1 MTHLITNFAKSL
13 SQLSLHPFC
22 LCSTLLVIMQSSTMT
37 DHNGYSASS
46 SLIIVPHGTDRITE
60 GRRRAALLLARSS
73 QEEDLVIRGAH
84 PDLIEL
90 SAPAGKEKIGIAQ
103 VREVIHQAQFA
114 PTQARQKVCLLP
126 RAEQLT
132 MEAANALLKVLEEPP
147 RGLVF
152 LFLAENPGDLLATIV
167 SRSQIIRERPSIDVD
182 SVSRLTQVGYEERE
196 AHYIVDTVE
205 NESELEQFIAH
216 PIDLAHAKK
225 EASQV
230 AAEATGTELITL
242 ARGNDSIVRRAA
254 ASRLLLRLTEGDR
267 ELAVTGAIAAARAG
281 RDAAARLL
289 ANLISIS
296 FSALREAIEKES
308 APRTD
313 RLGLLSIDPAVWGVT
328 CRRIQRAQRGL
339 DRYTYPD
346 GVFLSLFLSVVRG
359 E

>member
-1 MTHLITNFAKSL
+1 
-13 SQLSLHPFC
+13 
-22 LCSTLLVIMQSSTMT
+22 
-37 DHNGYSASS
+37 
-46 SLIIVPHGTDRITE
+46 
-60 GRRRAALLLARSS
+60 LLLSRSP
-73 QEEDLVIRGAH
+73 QEEDLVLRGVH

-90 SAPAGKEKIGIAQ
+90 SAPEGKEKIGIAQ

-167 SRSQIIRERPSIDVD
+167 SRSQVIRMAPSVGSD
-182 SVSRLTQVGYEERE
+182 SVSSLTAAGYEETD
-196 AHYIVDTVE
+196 AHYLMEIVE
-205 NESELEQFIAH
+205 NESELEPFITH
-216 PIDLAHAKK
+216 LVDLPSARK
-225 EASQV
+225 EAWQV
-230 AAEATGTELITL
+230 AAEATETELITL
-242 ARGNDSIVRRAA
+242 ALGNDPIVRRAA

-267 ELAVTGAIAAARAG
+267 ELAVTGAIAVARAG
-281 RDAAARLL
+281 RDAAARFL

-296 FSALREAIEKES
+296 FSALREAIEKET

-313 RLGLLSIDPAVWGVT
+313 RLGLSSIDPAVWGVT

-339 DRYTYPD
+339 DRYTYPE